1 MMAYIIVLA
10 CICICVYVYVC
21 VCICVQVEGDHDFLQ
36 LSSDTKDLDGTLT
49 IRIAKVGMH
58 MKLGYCVV

>member
-1 MMAYIIVLA
+1 MLLFYHVSI
-10 CICICVYVYVC
+10 YVCTYVC
-21 VCICVQVEGDHDFLQ
+21 VCACICVQVEGDHDFLQ

-49 IRIAKVGMH
+49 IRIARVGMH